1 VWIET
6 HLAYLTLRICNSPA
20 IRNAA
25 ISRYNARAV
34 SSLAL
39 AASSLLSPA
48 GAAAVAL
55 TADGG
60 GVRVLPASS
69 CWASCKRA
77 RQERAAASNRSPAT
91 SCDTC
96 EACITVRLATERPRN
111 SAAIFSGS
119 ACGTCG
125 TGTCGTCGTC
135 GVRGGGGAAGRVPAG
150 VIGEACCTM
159 PPCVLGAY
167 VAVCGAASGCAGMA
181 RCCACIALM
190 GGW

>member
-1 VWIET
+1 MRIET

-25 ISRYNARAV
+25 ISRYSARAV

-39 AASSLLSPA
+39 AASSSLSPA

-55 TADGG
+55 AADGG
-60 GVRVLPASS
+60 GGRVLSASS

-125 TGTCGTCGTC
+125 TCGTC
-135 GVRGGGGAAGRVPAG
+135 GVRGDGGGADRVPAG
-150 VIGEACCTM
+150 VIGEACCM
-159 PPCVLGAY
+159 SPPCFLGAY
-167 VAVCGAASGCAGMA
+167 VAVGGAASGCATG
-181 RCCACIALM
+181 
-190 GGW
+190 